1 MRKRNGKKKKK
12 SAGDYIFREIIP
24 NFFYQM
30 VWHNFKY
37 DWKDY
42 GLLLFCGVIV
52 SAFSFAGL
60 GIYQMMAK
68 AHRAENFLLGEGLGR
83 ILLNAML
90 PMAVCAIFLM
100 VFVLIFY
107 MKKWT
112 QNYSV
117 FVTLGIRKKSVV
129 YDYWDRDRSRFFVFA
144 DCRRSIGKYDHV
156 SVPESDFLNAG
167 KRNCSVKG
175 DVAYL
180 CERYVG
186 GVGSVYNC
194 IDGDQGYRIGF
205 QSGQGIDQKHCKRT
219 YAAEEDKVIHNSRD
233 HNLYDRYI
241 RIPAVEKS

>member
-1 MRKRNGKKKKK
+1 
-12 SAGDYIFREIIP
+12 
-24 NFFYQM
+24 M

-68 AHRAENFLLGEGLGR
+68 AHRAENFLLCEGLGR

-100 VFVLIFY
+100 VFVLVFY

-117 FVTLGIRKKSVV
+117 FVTLGIRKKAVYTIIGIEIVV
-129 YDYWDRDRSRFFVFA
+129 A
-144 DCRRSIGKYDHV
+144 
-156 SVPESDFLNAG
+156 FLCSLIAG
-167 KRNCSVKG
+167 GLLGNMIMFLFR
-175 DVAYL
+175 
-180 CERYVG
+180 
-186 GVGSVYNC
+186 
-194 IDGDQGYRIGF
+194 
-205 QSGQGIDQKHCKRT
+205 
-219 YAAEEDKVIHNSRD
+219 KVIFN
-233 HNLYDRYI
+233 I
-241 RIPAVEKS
+241 Q

>member
-1 MRKRNGKKKKK
+1 
-12 SAGDYIFREIIP
+12 
-24 NFFYQM
+24 
-30 VWHNFKY
+30 
-37 DWKDY
+37 
-42 GLLLFCGVIV
+42 
-52 SAFSFAGL
+52 
-60 GIYQMMAK
+60 MMAK

-100 VFVLIFY
+100 VFVLVFY

-117 FVTLGIRKKSVV
+117 FVTLGIRKKALYTIIGIEIVV
-129 YDYWDRDRSRFFVFA
+129 AFFVFA

-219 YAAEEDKVIHNSRD
+219 YAAEEDKVIHNSRN